1 MSFVASIAIILLV
14 TTPQGVLSFMPPHHG
29 VGVVSLAR
37 FAAVAEEEEP
47 FFQMQQIPTATTGA
61 KLDRIV
67 DCAEHDGCDVG
78 EMMAMIDGTW
88 SVLFSCAR

>member
-1 MSFVASIAIILLV
+1 M
-14 TTPQGVLSFMPPHHG
+14 VLEY
-29 VGVVSLAR
+29 VSSAR
-37 FAAVAEEEEP
+37 FAAAPLSEEEP

-88 SVLFSCAR
+88 SVLFSVP